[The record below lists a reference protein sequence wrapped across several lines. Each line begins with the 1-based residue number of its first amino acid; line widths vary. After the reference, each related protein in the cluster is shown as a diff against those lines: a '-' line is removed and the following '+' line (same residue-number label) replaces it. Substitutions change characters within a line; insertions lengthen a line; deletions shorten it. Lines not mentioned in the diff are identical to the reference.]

1 MDALAPS
8 GVHPGTMFPLV
19 PDPTAPP
26 PVAVASPAPSS
37 SPASERSSVGP
48 DEALSALIAG
58 NRRFVSGQPLF
69 GHQVRRA
76 VAVAADP
83 APYAV
88 LVGCMDSRVP
98 LEAVFD
104 QDFGTV
110 FAVRSAG
117 HVLDHVALGSV
128 EIAVRAVGVPL
139 VLVLGHRRC
148 AAVATA
154 VTAWRTDRRPQGSVG
169 RVVDDISDS
178 IRATRPDLIDALDP
192 VARQHTARTVGRLRN
207 TLGGSA
213 RVVGAYYD
221 TDTGIVELI

>member
-1 MDALAPS
+1 
-8 GVHPGTMFPLV
+8 MFPLV

-37 SPASERSSVGP
+37 PSVTVERSSVGP
-48 DEALSALIAG
+48 DEALAALVAG
-58 NRRFVSGQPLF
+58 NRRFVSGQTLF

-76 VAVAADP
+76 VAVATDP

-88 LVGCMDSRVP
+88 ILGCMDSRVP
-98 LEAVFD
+98 VEAVFD

-110 FAVRSAG
+110 FAVRSGG
-117 HVLDHVALGSV
+117 HVLDRVGLGSI

-139 VLVLGHRRC
+139 IVVLGHRRC

-154 VTAWRTDRRPQGSVG
+154 VAAWRTGQRPAGSVG
-169 RVVDDISDS
+169 AVVDDIADP
-178 IRATRPDLIDALDP
+178 IRETAPDRVDAVDP
-192 VARQHTARTVGRLRN
+192 VARRHTVRTVARLHN
-207 TLGGSA
+207 ALGGAA

-221 TDTGIVELI
+221 TDTGVVEIM

>member
-1 MDALAPS
+1 MY
-8 GVHPGTMFPLV
+8 PLV

-26 PVAVASPAPSS
+26 LVVAASPAPQ
-37 SPASERSSVGP
+37 SPSVSAERSTAGP
-48 DEALSALIAG
+48 DDALAALVAG
-58 NRRFVSGQPLF
+58 NRRFVSGQALF
-69 GHQVRRA
+69 GHHVRRA
-76 VAVAADP
+76 VAVATAP
-83 APYAV
+83 APFAV

-117 HVLDHVALGSV
+117 HVLDRVAVGSI
-128 EIAVRAVGVPL
+128 EIAVNAVGVPL

-154 VTAWRTDRRPQGSVG
+154 VAAWRDGRRPAGSVG
-169 RVVDDISDS
+169 SVVDDIADS
-178 IRATRPDLIDALDP
+178 IRETAPDQVGAVDP
-192 VARQHTARTVGRLRN
+192 VARRHTVRTVARLN
-207 TLGGSA
+207 SVLGGRT

-221 TDTGIVELI
+221 TDTGVVDLV

>member
-1 MDALAPS
+1 
-8 GVHPGTMFPLV
+8 MFPLV

-37 SPASERSSVGP
+37 PSVAAERSTAGP
-48 DEALSALIAG
+48 DEALAALVAG
-58 NRRFVSGQPLF
+58 NRRFVSGQTLF
-69 GHQVRRA
+69 GHDVRRA
-76 VAVAADP
+76 VAVATDP

-104 QDFGTV
+104 QDFGRV

-117 HVLDHVALGSV
+117 HVLDRVAVGSI
-128 EIAVRAVGVPL
+128 EIAVGAVGVPL

-154 VTAWRTDRRPQGSVG
+154 VAAWRDGRRPAGSMG
-169 RVVDDISDS
+169 TVVDDIADS
-178 IRATRPDLIDALDP
+178 IRETAPDRVAAVDP
-192 VARQHTARTVGRLRN
+192 VARRHTVRTVARLHN
-207 TLGGSA
+207 VLGGA
-213 RVVGAYYD
+213 TRVVGAYYD
-221 TDTGIVELI
+221 TDTGVVELM